1 MNEERNSFTF
11 YLSFEKAIAKL
22 DDKNQLSVYRS
33 ISRYS
38 LFGEVP
44 EVDGLAAIAWELIKP
59 ILDKSRVRSEN
70 GKKAKGVPKPN
81 LIGNKNAENEA
92 KTKLNEANSKQN
104 EAKTKQDRDRDRDR
118 DKDRDRK
125 EDKSSFEI
133 DIDVSA
139 SADKNRS
146 DKPTRFVPP
155 TLNEVQDYILKSGYS
170 VDADRFVDFY
180 EAKGWMIGKNKM
192 KDWKAAVRTWQREQ
206 KKLKPDEIGMVLKDN
221 SIDKFEKDRNNLW

>member
-59 ILDKSRVRSEN
+59 ILDKSRIRSEN
-70 GKKAKGVPKPN
+70 GRKARGVPKPN
-81 LIGNKNAENEA
+81 LIGNKNA
-92 KTKLNEANSKQN
+92 KNEANSKPN

-118 DKDRDRK
+118 K

-133 DIDVSA
+133 DTDMSA
-139 SADKNRS
+139 SADKKGS
-146 DKPTRFVPP
+146 EKPTRFVPP
-155 TLNEVQDYILKSGYS
+155 TLNEVQDYILKNGYS
-170 VDADRFVDFY
+170 VEAERFVDFY

-206 KKLKPDEIGMVLKDN
+206 KKQKPDEIGMVLRDN

>member
-1 MNEERNSFTF
+1 MIEERNSFTF
-11 YLSFEKAIAKL
+11 YLSFEKAISRL

-38 LFGEVP
+38 LFGESP

-81 LIGNKNAENEA
+81 LVGNKNAKNEA
-92 KTKLNEANSKQN
+92 KTKLNEAES
-104 EAKTKQDRDRDRDR
+104 KQDRDR
-118 DKDRDRK
+118 DRDRK

-133 DIDVSA
+133 DVDMSA
-139 SADKNRS
+139 SADKKTGS

-155 TLNEVQDYILKSGYS
+155 TLNEVQDFILKNGYS
-170 VDADRFVDFY
+170 VDADRFIDFY
-180 EAKGWMIGKNKM
+180 GAKGWMIGKNKM
-192 KDWKAAVRTWQREQ
+192 KDWKAAVRNWQRGQ
-206 KKLKPDEIGMVLKDN
+206 KAKRPDEVGMVLRDN
-221 SIDKFEKDRNNLW
+221 SIDKFEKDRKNLW

>member
-1 MNEERNSFTF
+1 MSEERNSFTF

-59 ILDKSRVRSEN
+59 ILDKSRIRSEN
-70 GKKAKGVPKPN
+70 GRKARGIPKPN
-81 LIGNKNAENEA
+81 LVGNKNAENEA
-92 KTKLNEANSKQN
+92 NSKLNEAKTKLN
-104 EAKTKQDRDRDRDR
+104 EAKTKQDRDR
-118 DKDRDRK
+118 DRDRK

-155 TLNEVQDYILKSGYS
+155 TLNEVQDYILKNGYS
-170 VDADRFVDFY
+170 VDADRFVNFY

-206 KKLKPDEIGMVLKDN
+206 KKQKPDEIGMVLRDN

>member
-1 MNEERNSFTF
+1 MMEERNSFTF

-38 LFGEVP
+38 LFGENP

-70 GKKAKGVPKPN
+70 GRKAKGVPKPN
-81 LIGNKNAENEA
+81 LVGNKNAKNEA
-92 KTKLNEANSKQN
+92 KTKLNEAES
-104 EAKTKQDRDRDRDR
+104 KQDRDRER
-118 DKDRDRK
+118 DRDRK

-133 DIDVSA
+133 DVDMSA
-139 SADKNRS
+139 SADKKTGSEKPRGA

-155 TLNEVQDYILKSGYS
+155 TLNEVQDFILKNGYS
-170 VDADRFVDFY
+170 VDADRFIDFY
-180 EAKGWMIGKNKM
+180 GAKGWMIGKNKM
-192 KDWKAAVRTWQREQ
+192 KDWKAAVRNWQRGQ
-206 KKLKPDEIGMVLKDN
+206 KAKRPDEVGMVLRDN
-221 SIDKFEKDRNNLW
+221 SIDKFEKDRKNLW